1 MRGTRFLVAT
11 AAAAALIVGAATVGG
26 ATSTADDTGDAE
38 AGGQGFSR
46 LFGALLTGS
55 AEVPGPGDPDGAAAV
70 VIRINLPAGRIC
82 VIGFDTN
89 QIDEPTLFHIHE
101 GDATV
106 AGPVVVDFVPL
117 LPSGLGC
124 VQGGRQ
130 AGPGHRPEP
139 GRLLLQRP
147 QPGLHGRRGPGHA
160 RRRSSRPPT
169 RQTTSP
175 SVGRLR

>member
-124 VQGGRQ
+124 VRAGGKLARAIVQ
-130 AGPGHRPEP
+130 NPDGYYFNVHNPAFMAGAV
-139 GRLLLQRP
+139 
-147 QPGLHGRRGPGHA
+147 RGTLVA
-160 RRRSSRPPT
+160 
-169 RQTTSP
+169 
-175 SVGRLR
+175 L

>member
-1 MRGTRFLVAT
+1 MRRTRFLVAT

-55 AEVPGPGDPDGAAAV
+55 AEVPGPGDPDGSAAV

-82 VIGFDTN
+82 VIGFATN
-89 QIDEPTLFHIHE
+89 QIDEPTLFHIHA

-124 VQGGRQ
+124 VKAGGKLAR
-130 AGPGHRPEP
+130 AIVAEP

-147 QPGLHGRRGPGHA
+147 QPASRRAPVRGTLVA
-160 RRRSSRPPT
+160 F
-169 RQTTSP
+169 
-175 SVGRLR
+175 